1 MDSGTSGHHG
11 HGQGSYVRGA
21 TVDEGEGEG
30 EEGGKASAAGA
41 GNGGASFQ
49 TFLPHRANG
58 EFTYIPTFWGEII
71 IAPVLAFVKL
81 RESKIIRKPPRV
93 ASEMATAT
101 STRYATTVNLVRS
114 LRSKIEIPFWKWVGI
129 S

>member
-21 TVDEGEGEG
+21 PVDEEEE
-30 EEGGKASAAGA
+30 EEGGKASAAGV
-41 GNGGASFQ
+41 GNGASFQ

-58 EFTYIPTFWGEII
+58 EFTYNPTSLGGNNYCSR
-71 IAPVLAFVKL
+71 LAFVKL

-93 ASEMATAT
+93 ASEMATTT
-101 STRYATTVNLVRS
+101 SIP
-114 LRSKIEIPFWKWVGI
+114 LR
-129 S
+129 